1 MSYRKSPTGQYQRK
15 PAAWVT
21 GYLRKDKYS
30 LLRSGRYVPKSVEFV
45 DLIVPA
51 RKDLQLPVDAE
62 VKSQFEGPGL
72 EKRLIVRVPKEG
84 LKSFDAEGV
93 PDNFFEEPQP
103 KPRGPR
109 TPTEYDKQIGTI
121 RTALKKMCPTLSVK
135 RGSGTAYGWIEISGS
150 KDEFHNFTDEE
161 RKALGE
167 FGLNAGGNFTV
178 ISPEDRKYYVE
189 KANKIL
195 GHPI

>member
-1 MSYRKSPTGQYQRK
+1 MSYRKSPTSQYQRK
-15 PAAWVT
+15 PSAWVT

-30 LLRSGRYVPKSVEFV
+30 LLRSGRVIPKSVEFV
-45 DLIVPA
+45 DLIVPVK
-51 RKDLQLPVDAE
+51 KDLQLPVDAN
-62 VKSQFEGPGL
+62 VMSSFTGPGL

-84 LKSFDAEGV
+84 LKIFDAEGV
-93 PDNFFEEPQP
+93 PDNFFEEPQSKP
-103 KPRGPR
+103 KGPR
-109 TPTEYDKQIGTI
+109 ILTEYDKQIDAI
-121 RTALKKMCPTLSVK
+121 RKALKKLCPTLSVK

-150 KDEFHNFTDEE
+150 KDEFHNFTENE
-161 RKALGE
+161 VKAIKE
-167 FGLNAGGNFTV
+167 FGISPGGNFAV